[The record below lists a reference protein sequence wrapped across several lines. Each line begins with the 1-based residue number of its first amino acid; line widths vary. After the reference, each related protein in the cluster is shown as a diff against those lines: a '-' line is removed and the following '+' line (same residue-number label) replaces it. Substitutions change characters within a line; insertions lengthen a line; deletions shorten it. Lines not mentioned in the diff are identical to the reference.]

1 MTAYAV
7 FTRESTQDPAEL
19 ATYNATVKPTF
30 EGHPITFHALYG
42 EFEVLEG
49 PPIEGMV
56 IVSFPTMAA
65 ARDWYHSPAY
75 QAVAQHRFRG
85 ATYRC
90 VLVEGVD

>member
-7 FTRESTQDPAEL
+7 FIRESTQDPDEL

-42 EFEVLEG
+42 DFEVLEG
-49 PPIEGMV
+49 PPVEGVV

-65 ARDWYHSPAY
+65 AIAWYRSPAY
-75 QAVAQHRFRG
+75 QAVAQHRFKG